1 MYWSSHIKNH
11 RLPPYP
17 SESRIKMSI
26 FILDLKIILA
36 SNVGKKEIFHSVNC
50 SDQPEIPQAIESHGV
65 KPECSFWSFLQW
77 VINPSACFY

>member
-1 MYWSSHIKNH
+1 MINLKKTSVGCIDPVTLKIIVSHLIPQN
-11 RLPPYP
+11 RL
-17 SESRIKMSI
+17 I

-65 KPECSFWSFLQW
+65 KPECSF
-77 VINPSACFY
+77 